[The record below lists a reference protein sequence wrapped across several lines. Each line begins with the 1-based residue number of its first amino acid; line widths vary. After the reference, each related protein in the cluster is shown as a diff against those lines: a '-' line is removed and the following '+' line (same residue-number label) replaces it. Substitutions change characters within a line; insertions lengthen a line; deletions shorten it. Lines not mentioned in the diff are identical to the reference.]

1 MRSRPYVRPCVR
13 PIAHQQNLTEM
24 RLQFGELNITPT
36 VENRLDELGYKVADL
51 EEAIADHKSLCDG
64 EPSVYVG
71 T

>member
-1 MRSRPYVRPCVR
+1 
-13 PIAHQQNLTEM
+13 M